1 MAVFPSL
8 LPPRRLGTLPARGS
22 APPARFRASD
32 RPAPAWR
39 RGQGSTTRG
48 RFSSCCFTMAGR
60 RGPTRREEN
69 IMTENKAQKSAIRQ
83 RMAAT
88 GEPYS
93 VARHEVER
101 EHDPAT
107 GAPPAG
113 TESTDAAS
121 SATEATATQ
130 PTASAHRDADERT
143 GRTVDQDAE
152 GDEFDDQ
159 QQAAA
164 AREWAE
170 QAL

>member
-1 MAVFPSL
+1 MARFSSL
-8 LPPRRLGTLPARGS
+8 LRPYRPGNLPARGS

-113 TESTDAAS
+113 TEPTG
-121 SATEATATQ
+121 TQPTGTQ
-130 PTASAHRDADERT
+130 PTAAQPTAAQPTAAQATRAEPART
-143 GRTVDQDAE
+143 E
-152 GDEFDDQ
+152 P
-159 QQAAA
+159 
-164 AREWAE
+164 ARAG
-170 QAL
+170 